1 VADRKSVN
9 QTYIGTA
16 AWANPPAERSARAA
30 GESHLE
36 HYASRFN
43 AVEINSSFYRP
54 HQRSTYARWAQV
66 TPARFRFSV
75 KAPRS
80 ITHEAGL
87 RHCRAE
93 LRQFLEKITGLGQK
107 LGVILVQTPAVL
119 EFETRLAARFFAA
132 LAASDSSR
140 IACEPRHRSWFTPRA
155 EALLARYGIARV
167 AADPAKIPGS
177 DTPGGSRRLVY
188 YRLHGSPRMY
198 YSAYTEDFVR
208 NLSTKVK
215 AAPAGSRQVW
225 CIFDNTALHES
236 WNNALQ
242 LRRLLH

>member
-93 LRQFLEKITGLGQK
+93 LRQFLEEITGLGQK

-140 IACEPRHRSWFTPRA
+140 IACRA
-155 EALLARYGIARV
+155 APSQLVHA
-167 AADPAKIPGS
+167 
-177 DTPGGSRRLVY
+177 PGGSPVGSIRHSARRGRSRQNPGLRHSRRIPAAGLLPVARLSKDVLLRL
-188 YRLHGSPRMY
+188 YRGFCAELEHKSKGGACR
-198 YSAYTEDFVR
+198 F
-208 NLSTKVK
+208 
-215 AAPAGSRQVW
+215 PAGLVH
-225 CIFDNTALHES
+225 L
-236 WNNALQ
+236 
-242 LRRLLH
+242 